1 MICEYCNK
9 VLATSATLKIHQAR
23 TKYCLTIQQKT
34 KVVCEEVVC
43 AEVVCTYCSKSMA
56 KRNLSRHL
64 ISCKDKKVQNGIQG
78 KLDEANKRIITL
90 EAENRLLL
98 SSKECVE
105 KIAQQPKT
113 TTNNMK
119 LTILSAL
126 ALSED
131 RVRRVVEDSFTRNHF
146 LEGQKGVAR
155 FAVDHLLKDDQG
167 KLNYI
172 CTDPSRHTYRFKEG
186 DNEIKDV
193 KGKRLTT
200 ALAPPVSDKS
210 HRLAVEE
217 MGEDLEKLNIC
228 SENFS
233 DIKGMNDD
241 NSDFRAELATM
252 ISN

>member
-9 VLATSATLKIHQAR
+9 VLATNATLKIHQSQ
-23 TKYCLTIQQKT
+23 TKYCLVIQKKT
-34 KVVCEEVVC
+34 KVICTEVI
-43 AEVVCTYCSKSMA
+43 CTYCSKSMT

-64 ISCKDKKVQNGIQG
+64 ISCKDKKVQNSIQE
-78 KLDEANKRIITL
+78 KLDSANKRIIAL

-98 SSKECVE
+98 SSKECIE

-113 TTNNMK
+113 TTNMK
-119 LTILSAL
+119 VTILSSL
-126 ALSED
+126 DLSED

-155 FAVDHLLKDDQG
+155 FAVDYLLRDDQG
-167 KLNYI
+167 KLSYI
-172 CTDPSRHTYRFKEG
+172 CTDPSRHTYRFKQG
-186 DNEIKDV
+186 DSEMKDI

-210 HRLAVEE
+210 YRLAVEE
-217 MGEDLEKLNIC
+217 MSDYPEKLIIC

-233 DIKGMNDD
+233 DIKGMNED

-252 ISN
+252 TSIK